1 MVLYLKHQ
9 NEEVST
15 GFQTFPVGTPPRSRA
30 GRGCSHL
37 PVAIRLS
44 CMALNAQGD
53 APELKQIDSDSRT
66 MEMGIS
72 PATLSQLAEATTPH
86 LFAFL

>member
-1 MVLYLKHQ
+1 
-9 NEEVST
+9 
-15 GFQTFPVGTPPRSRA
+15 
-30 GRGCSHL
+30 
-37 PVAIRLS
+37 
-44 CMALNAQGD
+44 MALNAQGD

-72 PATLSQLAEATTPH
+72 PATLLQLAEATTPH